1 MKRAAVRIDPR
12 ARVPLRRRISA
23 WREAHLYSLLSSLGR
38 LVDRPFASL
47 STAAVMG
54 LALALPFA
62 LYLAVKNLEQ
72 LGGTLGDTGEIALF
86 LDSETGMEGG
96 AALAARLGT
105 REDIARTELR
115 SPDDGLAELASL
127 PGFAEAAAALDDNP
141 LPVVIRVLPV
151 DGLEVADEER
161 LLKALA
167 AEPGVDLVQFD
178 AEWRRRLDALVAAAR
193 RAVQVLWLVLG
204 LGALLV
210 VGNTVRLD
218 IQGRAEEIAIIQLM
232 GATDAFVRR
241 PFLFGGLWYGL
252 TAAALALLVVM
263 LAQFALAGPVERL
276 SASYGAAFMLWGPGA
291 GESLALLGL
300 SVLLGLSGAWLAS
313 SRHLSRN
320 AA

>member
-1 MKRAAVRIDPR
+1 MKAAAVRTHGRQR
-12 ARVPLRRRISA
+12 APLGRRLAA

-38 LVDRPFASL
+38 LVERPFASL

-72 LGGTLGDTGEIALF
+72 LGGSLGEVGEIALF
-86 LDSETGMEGG
+86 LDREAGMAGG
-96 AALAARLGT
+96 EALAGRLAQ
-105 REDIARTELR
+105 RPDVARTTLR
-115 SPDDGLAELASL
+115 SPADGLAELAAL

-141 LPVVIRVLPV
+141 LPPVLLVLPREGV
-151 DGLEVADEER
+151 SGDEETA
-161 LLKALA
+161 LLAALA

-193 RAVQVLWLVLG
+193 RAVLVLALVLG

-218 IQGRAEEIAIIQLM
+218 IQGRADEIAIVQLM

-241 PFLFGGLWYGL
+241 PFLYGGLWYGL
-252 TAAALALLVVM
+252 AAALLALTVVL
-263 LAQFALAGPVERL
+263 LAQFALAGPVARL
-276 SASYGAAFMLWGPGA
+276 SASYGATYMLWGPGPA
-291 GESLALLGL
+291 ECLALLVL
-300 SVLLGLSGAWLAS
+300 SVLLGLGGAWVAS
-313 SRHLSRN
+313 SRHLARS

>member
-241 PFLFGGLWYGL
+241 PFLYGGLWYGL